1 MIPRR
6 TFLSGFSAATVSIGG
21 CLGFGE
27 DREVRSEYRYHAS
40 VNPTA
45 PLSNVTLRLPVPL
58 RDGSVE
64 FADALTGDE
73 GIRPEGWSYAIVPTD
88 RDPMLEVTIENLEPT
103 NRPYSIELDVLSDG
117 EIDTRD
123 ALENEPTLGGKS
135 NLQGGECDFPHPDEW
150 DDRLRCYTYESAF
163 YGEYEPTE
171 TRVAVDATFTGENS
185 WFNGGWTGNDYTD
198 FTHGFVDGTGW
209 VSGQGSFREG
219 VGRY

>member
-1 MIPRR
+1 MVSRR
-6 TFLSGFSAATVSIGG
+6 TFLSGLSAAAVSIGG

-40 VNPTA
+40 VNPPA
-45 PLSNVTLRLPVPL
+45 PISNVTVRLPVPL

-73 GIRPEGWSYAIVPTD
+73 GIRPEDWSYAIVTTD
-88 RDPMLEVTIENLEPT
+88 RDPMLEISIETLEPT
-103 NRPYSIELDVLSDG
+103 NRPYSIEMDVPSDA

-123 ALENEPTLGGKS
+123 ALETEPTLGGKS
-135 NLQGGECDFPHPDEW
+135 NLQEGACDFPHPDEW
-150 DDRLRCYTYESAF
+150 DDRLRCYTYESVF
-163 YGEYEPTE
+163 YGEYEPTG
-171 TRVAVDATFTGENS
+171 TSVAVDATFVGENS

-209 VSGQGSFREG
+209 VSGRGSFREG